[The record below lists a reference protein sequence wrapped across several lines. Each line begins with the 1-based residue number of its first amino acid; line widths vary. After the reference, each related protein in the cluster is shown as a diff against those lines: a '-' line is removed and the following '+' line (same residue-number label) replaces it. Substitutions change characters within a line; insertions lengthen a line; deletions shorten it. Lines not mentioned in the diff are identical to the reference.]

1 MTKIA
6 DHVSPGQ
13 LIGSS
18 LMNLILDKISS
29 IDDRVSALEGGTG
42 IATGAAVITGISP
55 SGPIQVGQ
63 TLTVSGRNFGFS
75 VGAQQVFIDSVQVN
89 AFQAGSSDQQLV
101 FLIPTT
107 ITDVPALGRSATL
120 SIGNGILPPAKQP
133 IFLLPAFTLSGA
145 VDVNYVGPVTGVITP
160 NQVATFQFTL
170 KSRASLDATYTIQ
183 PVVTG
188 PPNAAAFNS
197 NLQVLDDTQAVLTS
211 KAIQLFAGQQKTF
224 FVSINP
230 VPIGSTGSFD
240 LSVNASSGAV
250 SGGSGAQTLTV
261 GQAGPQP
268 DNTITIN
275 FSNAVFLPAGN
286 GSATQTQLQLK
297 TGAQAKLTFQA
308 VFTVAGS
315 YDITA
320 VITSGS
326 NWSAS
331 LFAQTTVTPVV
342 IGAADLNNANH
353 AANRLLDFLV
363 APGVG
368 ASASGK
374 VEFRAKNQAVTQ
386 LRAYPMNLAIAP

>member
-6 DHVSPGQ
+6 DHVAPGQ

-18 LMNLILDKISS
+18 LMNLILDKIGS

-42 IATGAAVITGISP
+42 SATGAAVITGISP

-101 FLIPTT
+101 FVIPIT
-107 ITDVPALGRSATL
+107 ISDVPALGRSATL

-145 VDVNYVGPVTGVITP
+145 VDVNYVGPTTGVITP

-170 KSRASLDATYTIQ
+170 KSRANLDATYTIQ

-188 PPNAAAFNS
+188 PANAAGFNT
-197 NLQVLDDTQAVLTS
+197 NLQVLDDTQAVNSS
-211 KAIQLFAGQQKTF
+211 KTIQLFAGQQKTF

-240 LSVNASSGAV
+240 LAVNASAGAV
-250 SGGSGAQTLTV
+250 SGSSGTQTLTV
-261 GQAGPQP
+261 GQAPPQP
-268 DNTITIN
+268 DSTITLN

-342 IGAADLNNANH
+342 IGAADLNNASH

-363 APGVG
+363 APGPG

-374 VEFRAKNQAVTQ
+374 VEFRVKNQAVTQ

>member
-1 MTKIA
+1 MSKLA
-6 DHVSPGQ
+6 DHVTPGQ
-13 LIGSS
+13 LISSS

-29 IDDRVSALEGGTG
+29 IDDRVSALEGG
-42 IATGAAVITGISP
+42 ASSSSGAAVITGLSP

-63 TLTVSGRNFGFS
+63 VLTVSGQNFGFS

-101 FLIPTT
+101 FVIPIT
-107 ITDVPALGRSATL
+107 ITDVPAAGRSAML
-120 SIGNGILPPAKQP
+120 SISNGILPPAKQT
-133 IFLLPAFTLSGA
+133 ISLLPAFTLTGG

-160 NQVATFQFTL
+160 NQPATFQFTL
-170 KSRASLDATYTIQ
+170 KSRANLDATYAIL

-188 PPNAAAFNS
+188 PANAAAFNN
-197 NLQVLDDTQAVLTS
+197 NLQVLDDTQTILPS
-211 KAIQLFAGQQKTF
+211 KSIQLFAGQQKTF

-230 VPIGSTGSFD
+230 VPIGSTGAFD
-240 LSVNASSGAV
+240 LAVNASAGAV
-250 SGGSGAQTLTV
+250 SGGSGSQTLTV
-261 GQAGPQP
+261 GQAAPQP

-286 GSATQTQLQLK
+286 GSVTQTQLQLK

-315 YDITA
+315 YDLTA

-342 IGAADLNNANH
+342 IGAADLNNASH
-353 AANRLLDFLV
+353 SANRLLDFIV
-363 APGVG
+363 APGAG

-374 VEFRAKNQAVTQ
+374 VEFRIKNQAVTQ
-386 LRAYPMNLAIAP
+386 LRAYPMNLALAP